1 MLTWSAALYGLT
13 QDSCSLGTQQR
24 VGEPVQMAGG
34 NGANVELLT
43 ARTVCHC
50 KSGGREKSGTGI
62 SFSLGDNPL
71 VLCVSVIPR

>member
-1 MLTWSAALYGLT
+1 
-13 QDSCSLGTQQR
+13 
-24 VGEPVQMAGG
+24 MAGG

-43 ARTVCHC
+43 GRTVCHC

-62 SFSLGDNPL
+62 LFSLGDNPL